1 MIPMYSN
8 KASNI
13 VPFYLFYS
21 TSVVFFGISIL
32 VYSSGIMVFSLVL
45 LLIASI
51 YFNSGH
57 LLNNLLI
64 RRSAIV
70 EIING
75 YSLGPDLKSIVKKS
89 SDEYEGLAAAVVK
102 QKADSIFNEAAFSR
116 VVENFSDNFEF
127 SIRLREVDKRRI
139 TEELE
144 TKKKMKEIAISRT
157 AVAKDSKLGAQK
169 KELELINNELQ
180 NISGSK
186 KALEVDMRIRTFSH
200 SADDVDAGIKAYK
213 ELEKLISIV
222 SSTTNLECEIL
233 SGERLL
239 LEEGY
244 R

>member
-1 MIPMYSN
+1 MYIN
-8 KASNI
+8 KTSNI

-21 TSVVFFGISIL
+21 TSVVFFVVSIL
-32 VYSSGIMVFSLVL
+32 IYGSGLIAFSMVL

-64 RRSAIV
+64 RRSVVV

-89 SDEYEGLAAAVVK
+89 GNEYNGVAAAVVK
-102 QKADSIFNEAAFSR
+102 QRADSIFNEAAFSR
-116 VVENFSDNFEF
+116 VVENFSDSFEF
-127 SIRLREVDKRRI
+127 SIKLREVDKKHI

-157 AVAKDSKLGAQK
+157 TVSKDSKLSEQR

-180 NISGSK
+180 NILGSK

-200 SADDVDAGIKAYK
+200 SNDDIDAGIKAYK
-213 ELEKLISIV
+213 GLEKLISIV

-239 LEEGY
+239 LEEGC
-244 R
+244 